1 MNILLTGA
9 GGFIGS
15 HLTTALEKE
24 GYRVHALTRSP
35 ETVGKQQVLFTGDTR
50 ALTTYLKEEKVSG
63 IIHLAS
69 YFTASHTP
77 EEIDALVES
86 NLLLGIELLEAAK
99 ASGIKWFINT
109 GTFWQHY
116 QNAAYSPVNLYAAT
130 KQAFETL
137 AQYYCETSEMK
148 FVTLK
153 LNDTFGP
160 HDTRPKIFNLWNR
173 ISRSG
178 EVLEMSPGEQ
188 LIDISYID
196 NVCDAYLRLAAL
208 LNKGE
213 EGIRSG
219 DAFAVTSGE
228 HMTLKELATLFER
241 VSQKPLHISW
251 GKRPYR
257 EREVMIPWETFK
269 TVPGWR
275 PRVSL
280 EEGIRRTL
288 EEMEQNQ

>member
-24 GYRVHALTRSP
+24 GYRVHALIRSP
-35 ETVGKQQVLFTGDTR
+35 DAVGKQHVLFTGDTL
-50 ALTTYLKEEKVSG
+50 ALSSYLKEEKISG

-77 EEIDALVES
+77 EEIDVLVES
-86 NLLLGIELLEAAK
+86 NLLLGTKLLEAAK
-99 ASGIKWFINT
+99 EARVKWFINT

-116 QNAAYSPVNLYAAT
+116 QSAEYSPVNLYAAT

-137 AQYYCETSEMK
+137 AQYYRETSEMK

-160 HDTRPKIFNLWNR
+160 HDTRPKVFNLWNK

-196 NVCDAYLRLAAL
+196 NVCDAYLRLASL
-208 LNKGE
+208 LDKGDE
-213 EGIRSG
+213 DVRSG
-219 DAFAVTSGE
+219 DTFGVTSGE
-228 HMTLKELATLFER
+228 RMTLKELATLFEH

-257 EREVMIPWETFK
+257 EREVMVPWETFK
-269 TVPGWR
+269 TVPGWK
-275 PRVSL
+275 PQVSL